1 MRIRAA
7 ACAIL
12 IALSPAFAGP
22 YLNAQFGNPVGFSQ
36 GSGKA
41 QCANPNALGYVQ
53 CVSVINMTGLAGTFT
68 VKRSNIE
75 VLLILYCMGADN
87 VKNTIWAG
95 ERFIGTS
102 DISVSGFPPIT
113 GQCWFA
119 WQEINGNS
127 AVANDDFEYQVVLH

>member
-7 ACAIL
+7 AFAIL
-12 IALSPAFAGP
+12 IASSPAFAGS

-36 GSGKA
+36 GSGRA
-41 QCANPNALGYVQ
+41 QCTNPGALGYVQ
-53 CVSVINMTGLAGTFT
+53 CVQVVNMTGLDGTFT
-68 VKRSNIE
+68 VKRPNIE
-75 VLLILYCMGADN
+75 VLLVLYCMGSDN

-102 DISVSGFPPIT
+102 DISVQFLPPIT
-113 GQCWFA
+113 GQCWFN
-119 WQEINGNS
+119 WQEINSNS